1 MKHKQMG
8 SNPGDLNL
16 KVEGFPEEDL
26 KALLRHLKV
35 RRRTLPNGTIEVEVN
50 TGFERFV
57 LTLTPVK
64 GGLNG

>member
-1 MKHKQMG
+1 MKRKPIQ

-16 KVEGFPEEDL
+16 EVERFPEEDL

-35 RRRTLPNGTIEVEVN
+35 RRRTLPNGTIEVEIN